1 MSAPSSV
8 DSLGK
13 LRTVAHEPRSSTIRK
28 QVTTT
33 TQSTSSRDSASS
45 SVSTRSF
52 DFPAHPRPSSPHPL
66 RRDPADPMNI
76 SLPLHIQKESAQEEE
91 KKEQEDAD
99 HRGSPPGGGDDFAE
113 LRILPSTTTSIV
125 TTTTTL
131 TTHFAPIK
139 IPRSSTAT
147 SSKALLG
154 LQDLVEREVEGTAE
168 GRRELDLRDFP
179 LSQTE
184 WTACGLGSFK
194 LELGDLTAKFEHD
207 PKSKAKMV
215 APRSSFDRGDVDVKG
230 KGKEVKGKGKERQD
244 GDSYRNRA
252 DGFRRLTS
260 PTHGASG
267 ERRPS
272 TTMRTSPGPPP
283 RKRPRSDANEADE
296 NDHMRT
302 ISLPSPNQSP
312 PSPVSTWAG
321 PDDHQDSVAPT
332 LEEFS
337 GNQAEARPRFD
348 EPLASIP
355 DAQSF
360 NLGKSPAISALLSL
374 PDLVDTFDQL
384 SPSLQS
390 YLIFNL
396 LRRSSIPVL
405 QTVANVISPAL
416 RRDFLSDLPPELSV
430 QILGYLDPTTL
441 CRASLVCKRWRRLVD
456 GEWRIW
462 QKMMDHDGLWIGD
475 GSEEK
480 EAREIVTG
488 KKGNWFLE
496 RWKAGVWDQTK
507 KSSWNGKVDPDS
519 LYVENAHQAHQ
530 RRPSDSTSS
539 VRPASPSSSRE
550 PSVSPPPNASFEDEE
565 PYTVHPY
572 KILYR
577 RRWLTRRNWKQAE
590 PRRTTFTSSTATTN
604 VVTCLQFDE
613 EKIVSASDDADH
625 SIHVFD
631 TQSGS
636 ERSELRGHEGGVWA
650 LQYVGNVLVSG
661 STDRSVRVWDLDS
674 AKCTHEFLGHTSTVR
689 CLQIVEPINVNQD
702 PNGEPIWEPPYPLV
716 VTGSRDWSLRVWRLP
731 FAGRD
736 REYHPAVPMSPTDGG
751 VSEPTDNP
759 YYERQLSGHRHAV
772 RAVAAAG
779 RTVVSGSYDNNVRV
793 WDLLTG
799 ECKHV
804 LEGHT
809 LKVYS
814 VVLDHGRKQCASG
827 SMDGTVRLW
836 STETGEQ
843 LHTLDGHSSL
853 VGLLGLSRRCLV
865 SAAADWTLRIWN
877 PETGEC
883 RHALNA
889 HQGAIT
895 CFQHDE
901 YKIVSGSDG
910 TLKMWDTQT
919 GEFVRDLLANLTG
932 VWQVAFNAR
941 YCIAAV
947 QRNGASE
954 FELLD
959 FGSVSEGEIKPEQ
972 VTATTSRRNVLT
984 PSPPTPTRNFE
995 RDPSPPTSEGADVDM
1010 RDSIA
1015 DPSPSTSLSLNAP
1028 TSRNASSRSRPS
1040 TLRVSTPDNDRAR
1053 VLSGGAGGG
1062 VLRRIDSSRSLL
1074 GQGSFSRGHSID
1086 SPTVQAGAGDA
1097 ASMDVDREGE
1107 DLGDQSV
1114 EVARGVDTPKERDV
1128 GPEDA

>member
-1 MSAPSSV
+1 MNVPPSP
-8 DSLGK
+8 SLGQ
-13 LRTVAHEPRSSTIRK
+13 LRTIAQEPRTTTTRTR
-28 QVTTT
+28 QVTT
-33 TQSTSSRDSASS
+33 STNRNQTLAASSRSL
-45 SVSTRSF
+45 
-52 DFPAHPRPSSPHPL
+52 DFPASSPFRHETSS
-66 RRDPADPMNI
+66 MNPN
-76 SLPLHIQKESAQEEE
+76 SLPSDTENRTQEAEEE
-91 KKEQEDAD
+91 EEEELEDRFD
-99 HRGSPPGGGDDFAE
+99 ELSGEDYAE
-113 LRILPSTTTSIV
+113 LRILPSTTTSVV

-131 TTHFAPIK
+131 TTHFAPIR
-139 IPRSSTAT
+139 IPKSSAAT
-147 SSKALLG
+147 SSSRSLFG
-154 LQDLVEREVEGTAE
+154 LKELVDRESTFSTKE
-168 GRRELDLRDFP
+168 GRKELDLKTHP

-184 WTACGLGSFK
+184 WTTCGLGNFK
-194 LELGDLTAKFEHD
+194 VELGELTARFEHD
-207 PKSKAKMV
+207 PK
-215 APRSSFDRGDVDVKG
+215 G
-230 KGKEVKGKGKERQD
+230 KGKAVNRRTSLSSGRAGERRDVKGKGKERQSD
-244 GDSYRNRA
+244 RVEPGGNAGKRVEDP
-252 DGFRRLTS
+252 RRITS
-260 PTHGASG
+260 PSAATS
-267 ERRPS
+267 ERRS
-272 TTMRTSPGPPP
+272 SIATRSSPGPPP
-283 RKRPRSDANEADE
+283 RKRPRSEVNEAEEGDE
-296 NDHMRT
+296 NVKMKT
-302 ISLPSPNQSP
+302 VSLPSPNHSP
-312 PSPVSTWAG
+312 TSPISAYGEEDDSRDTLIPNLDDARAEQLPRDRRPEKPSTQLPSP
-321 PDDHQDSVAPT
+321 
-332 LEEFS
+332 
-337 GNQAEARPRFD
+337 
-348 EPLASIP
+348 
-355 DAQSF
+355 QSF
-360 NLGKSPAISALLSL
+360 NLGQSPAISSLLAL

-405 QTVANVISPAL
+405 QTVANIISPAL

-441 CRASLVCKRWRRLVD
+441 CRASLVCKSWRRLVD

-462 QKMMDHDGLWIGD
+462 KKIMDLDGLWIGD

-488 KKGNWFLE
+488 KKENWFLK

-507 KSSWNGKVDPDS
+507 KSSWDGKVDSDRKF
-519 LYVENAHQAHQ
+519 VENVHQ
-530 RRPSDSTSS
+530 RRPSESTSS

-550 PSVSPPPNASFEDEE
+550 ASLTPPPPPANDDLRPHS
-565 PYTVHPY
+565 VHPY

-577 RRWLTRRNWKQAE
+577 RRWLTRRNWKEAE
-590 PRRTTFTSSTATTN
+590 PRRTTFTSSTAATN

-636 ERSELRGHEGGVWA
+636 ERAELLGHEGGVWA

-661 STDRSVRVWDLDS
+661 STDKSVRVWDLDS

-689 CLQIVEPINVNQD
+689 CLQIVEPINVNPD
-702 PNGEPIWEPPYPLV
+702 PNGEPVWEPPYPLV
-716 VTGSRDWSLRVWRLP
+716 VTGSRDWSLRVWKLP

-736 REYHPAVPMSPTDGG
+736 REYHPAVPMSPTEGG
-751 VSEPTDNP
+751 ASEPSDNP

-779 RTVVSGSYDNNVRV
+779 RTVVSGSYDHNVRV

-799 ECKHV
+799 ECQHV
-804 LEGHT
+804 LEGHS

-814 VVLDHGRKQCASG
+814 VVLDHHRKQCASG
-827 SMDGTVRLW
+827 SMDGTVKIW

-843 LHTLDGHSSL
+843 LHSLDGHSSL

-865 SAAADWTLRIWN
+865 SAAADWTLRIWD
-877 PETGEC
+877 PETGQC

-919 GEFVRDLLANLTG
+919 GDFVRDLLANLTG
-932 VWQVAFNAR
+932 VWQVAFNSR

-959 FGSVSEGEIKPEQ
+959 FGSVSQDEIK
-972 VTATTSRRNVLT
+972 VDTSTNSRRALST
-984 PSPPTPTRNFE
+984 PSPPTPTRNFD
-995 RDPSPPTSEGADVDM
+995 RDPSPTVHDHADIDM
-1010 RDSIA
+1010 LDSSQ
-1015 DPSPSTSLSLNAP
+1015 DPSTSTS
-1028 TSRNASSRSRPS
+1028 TSRKPLDPSARDSTHRRNTTTVRRS
-1040 TLRVSTPDNDRAR
+1040 VSTPDNNPAR
-1053 VLSGGAGGG
+1053 PRVGGGGAAGGT
-1062 VLRRIDSSRSLL
+1062 LRRIDSSRTLL
-1074 GQGSFSRGHSID
+1074 ERGSFSSVHSHD
-1086 SPTVQAGAGDA
+1086 SPTAQQGVSRDST
-1097 ASMDVDREGE
+1097 SMDVDLDQREETAENGDE
-1107 DLGDQSV
+1107 DSNTQARAV
-1114 EVARGVDTPKERDV
+1114 EDD
-1128 GPEDA
+1128 